1 MKGYDAYRK
10 YVAIKLHFQ
19 TDYDYFKFAGKAK
32 ASRESYES
40 RRDRHIFDKLAKIY
54 DEQQYELLLVANFL
68 DGSDAW
74 IGNIASDQGR
84 QKYLSL
90 KKRLQSLQ
98 YEFRQNMELIQSAID
113 SGFVQSF
120 DELFKNDGDEVSW
133 PYIIGMLTQ
142 QDITLESFIIMNKIL
157 NFLPKLASSIEE
169 DLVWPEIYRLITK
182 YSPFVRVDL
191 KPFRAIMKSVF
202 IPVEQKSLARRE

>member
-40 RRDRHIFDKLAKIY
+40 RRDKHIFDKMAKVY

-68 DGSDAW
+68 DGTDAW

-98 YEFRQNMELIQSAID
+98 YEFRQNMEHIQSSID
-113 SGFVQSF
+113 SGFVGSF
-120 DELFKNDGDEVSW
+120 DVLFKRDGDDTSW
-133 PYIIGMLTQ
+133 PPIIDMLTQ

-157 NFLPKLASSIEE
+157 NFLPKISSSIEE
-169 DLVWPEIYRLITK
+169 DLVWPEIHKLITK

-202 IPVEQKSLARRE
+202 IPVEQKTLASRE